1 MFIARAMASPENR
14 ITTYSGLTTE
24 GNARVHAGNV
34 YNSIANTRLW
44 DDESFTDA
52 KEDQTVNNYNPTR
65 SDETL
70 PGPDRYKAFC
80 QAVVEGQVPRIR
92 NFLRM
97 GVDLDET
104 GASDLTV
111 LHRAVLS
118 GHEDVVDILIEA
130 GADVNAMSD
139 DFGTPLCLAALRG
152 AHEVVALL
160 LRWRARASTTT
171 TKLGTALH
179 CCILGAQGRR
189 ATVDALMA
197 AGASVSSQATI
208 DSRWLQAICDWDGS
222 ALKPVRSPE
231 VFDGCVFHDA
241 TPAYVA
247 IRTMQSDLLNCLL
260 PMDLES
266 KFEITFFKAT
276 DRTNNSNPIVR
287 TVQKSRFDMTLP
299 PPRHTYLSSSTM
311 TCDLSTVRLLI
322 ARRVS
327 LQSDS
332 EGCDITALMIAAG
345 QGSTEIARLLLDNGA
360 PVDTSSRAKWTALHY
375 AAASGNDHAVR
386 LLCERGASVG
396 CRDFEGR
403 TPLSVA
409 ADYMSP
415 GESYRPLQTLLGAHA
430 DIDACDDEGLTP
442 LHKILR
448 QDNINT
454 AALEDFV
461 KAGANTR
468 FITYDATSVLKL
480 CMTMPAPAPALMA
493 IGKGLNYG
501 ITFLEIMCDRLNHV
515 REAYEDLNDREHML
529 VYLSAQAGYE
539 DVAFLLSL
547 GCDIQVIDSDGL
559 TALHSAVEDD
569 DFVAIEALV
578 KAEASLDAY
587 TGEVASAALAT
598 DVAYND
604 DAATMRDRL
613 RDNDAPRAPGIG
625 ANTSDVPRTD
635 SPRNM
640 TEATPNNL
648 TTATEPQQCASID
661 NNAILH
667 AETSSSNGPDSLN
680 VSNPLLTDSL
690 VAECL
695 FAESLVAESLIAE
708 SLAAQSLYAESFAT
722 PSSTESDLLQQSQSH
737 RNRQSPRTTS
747 SVPREAMANSSDREA
762 RPSPM
767 RGWTRPA
774 RKDRQKRFFGGS

>member
-1 MFIARAMASPENR
+1 
-14 ITTYSGLTTE
+14 
-24 GNARVHAGNV
+24 
-34 YNSIANTRLW
+34 
-44 DDESFTDA
+44 
-52 KEDQTVNNYNPTR
+52 
-65 SDETL
+65 
-70 PGPDRYKAFC
+70 
-80 QAVVEGQVPRIR
+80 
-92 NFLRM
+92 M

-104 GASDLTV
+104 GASNLTV

-139 DFGTPLCLAALRG
+139 HFGTPLCLAALKG
-152 AHEVVALL
+152 PHEVVALL

-179 CCILGAQGRR
+179 CCLLGANGRR
-189 ATVDALMA
+189 PTIDALLA
-197 AGASVSSQATI
+197 AGGSVSTQATI
-208 DSRWLQAICDWDGS
+208 DTRWLQAICDWDGS

-266 KFEITFFKAT
+266 KFETTFLKAT
-276 DRTNNSNPIVR
+276 DRTNNSSPLVR
-287 TVQKSRFDMTLP
+287 NVQKSRFDMTLP
-299 PPRHTYLSSSTM
+299 PPRHTYLSGSAM

-322 ARRVS
+322 ARRRVS

-332 EGCDITALMIAAG
+332 DGCDITALMIAAG
-345 QGSTEIARLLLDNGA
+345 QGSTEIVRLLLDNGA

-386 LLCERGASVG
+386 MLCERGASVD

-409 ADYMSP
+409 SDYMAP

-448 QDNINT
+448 KDCINT

-468 FITYDATSVLKL
+468 FITHDATSVLKL
-480 CMTMPAPAPALMA
+480 CMTMPAPGPALMA
-493 IGKGLNYG
+493 IGRGLNYG
-501 ITFLEIMCDRLNHV
+501 TTFLEIMCDRLNHV
-515 REAYEDLNDREHML
+515 REVYEDLNDREHML
-529 VYLSAQAGYE
+529 LYLSAQAGYE
-539 DVAFLLSL
+539 DVAFLVSL
-547 GCDIQVIDSDGL
+547 GCDVQVIDSDGR
-559 TALHSAVEDD
+559 TTLHSAVEDD

-578 KAEASLDAY
+578 KAGASLDAY
-587 TGEVASAALAT
+587 MGDENPEPPAAEGPA
-598 DVAYND
+598 ND
-604 DAATMRDRL
+604 EAATVRVPSQ
-613 RDNDAPRAPGIG
+613 NNNASTAQGSG
-625 ANTSDVPRTD
+625 ANTISASQTH

-640 TEATPNNL
+640 TEAVPANL
-648 TTATEPQQCASID
+648 TIVTEPQQRVSID
-661 NNAILH
+661 NNAISR
-667 AETSSSNGPDSLN
+667 AEPSSTNGSDSPN
-680 VSNPLLTDSL
+680 DSNPLLADSL
-690 VAECL
+690 VAESL

-708 SLAAQSLYAESFAT
+708 SLAAQSLYADSLAAQ
-722 PSSTESDLLQQSQSH
+722 SSTESDLPRQSQRH
-737 RNRQSPRTTS
+737 RNRQLSRTTS
-747 SVPREAMANSSDREA
+747 SVPRDAIADSSDREV
-762 RPSPM
+762 RPSPT

-774 RKDRQKRFFGGS
+774 RRDRQKRFFGGS